1 MKKKFEKPSIEVIE
15 FEATDII
22 ATSNDLFSTGVN
34 VGGVNVDD
42 IKATPSVIPNSTQY

>member
-22 ATSNDLFSTGVN
+22 ATSGELFSTGVN
-34 VGGVNVDD
+34 VGGVNATD
-42 IKATPSVIPNSTQY
+42 IKETPSVIPTTQY